1 MGLDMHLTGTRYL
14 WNHDNGDAQKENEII
29 NVFPEI
35 KPFAEVGSLGVRKI
49 EFDLGYWRKANAI
62 HKWFVDNIQ
71 QGRDDCGEY
80 YISVEELQMLLD
92 VVNEI
97 LADKSKAPEL
107 LPTQSGFFYG
117 NTEYDEWYWK
127 DIEYTK
133 ELLEKI
139 TNSGEDLKGW
149 QLQYSSSW

>member
-14 WNHDNGDAQKENEII
+14 WNHVDGDVRKENEII

-35 KPFAEVGSLGVRKI
+35 KPFAVVGSLGVRKI
-49 EFDLGYWRKANAI
+49 EVDFGYWRKANAI